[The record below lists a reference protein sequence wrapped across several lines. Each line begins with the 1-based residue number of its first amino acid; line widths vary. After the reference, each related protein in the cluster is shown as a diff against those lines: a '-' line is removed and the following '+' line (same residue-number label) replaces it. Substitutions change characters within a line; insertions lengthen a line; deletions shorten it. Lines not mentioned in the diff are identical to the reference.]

1 MKKIIIL
8 EMMLS
13 GKYDHLTIGEF
24 GKICKETIEY
34 EEEREARD
42 EMDAEIE
49 GRESLVKEESK

>member
-1 MKKIIIL
+1 
-8 EMMLS
+8 MLS
-13 GKYDHLTIGEF
+13 GKYDHLTIGHLS
-24 GKICKETIEY
+24 KICKETIEY